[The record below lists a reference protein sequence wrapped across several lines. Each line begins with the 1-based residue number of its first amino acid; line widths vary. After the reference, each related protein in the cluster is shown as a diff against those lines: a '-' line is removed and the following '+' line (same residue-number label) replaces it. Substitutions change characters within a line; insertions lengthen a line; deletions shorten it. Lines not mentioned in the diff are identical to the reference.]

1 MKKILALILAL
12 TLSLAL
18 MMPAAVAYADG
29 PAPAASDAIVQ
40 TFREQVFKAALEL
53 VSAAVLAIFG
63 WIGVQAK
70 NLYKRYVNT
79 DVKRAVVWD
88 AVQFVEQVYKS
99 IHGKEK
105 LDIAMRKATCILQ
118 GMGIPITDTELRT
131 LIESAVK
138 TMNDNFV
145 TVEELPPAAMI
156 DLKE

>member
-12 TLSLAL
+12 ILIFAL

-29 PAPAASDAIVQ
+29 PAAAAPDAIIQ
-40 TFREQVFKAALEL
+40 TFRDQAFKAALEL
-53 VSAAVLAIFG
+53 VSAAVLALFG
-63 WIGVQAK
+63 WLGVQAK

-99 IHGKEK
+99 IHGQDKFNK
-105 LDIAMRKATCILQ
+105 AMHAAEGILQ
-118 GMGIPITDTELRT
+118 EMGIPITEAELRT

-138 TMNDNFV
+138 TMNDNFA
-145 TVEELPPAAMI
+145 ESKELQPAP
-156 DLKE
+156 KH